1 MRHLTFKL
9 PSCQRAAAAL
19 GVPPLPPGDLEC
31 LRPFGLHQRMP
42 LWLYCLHEADKL
54 AGGKMPGPVGGR
66 IVAEVM
72 IGMLQGDPS
81 SYLNQEPDWSP
92 DLAVNGRFS
101 MVELL
106 RFAKVVTAL

>member
-1 MRHLTFKL
+1 M
-9 PSCQRAAAAL
+9 
-19 GVPPLPPGDLEC
+19 GIPPLRLGDLEM
-31 LRPFGLHQRMP
+31 LRPFGLHERTP
-42 LWLYCLHEADKL
+42 LWLYCLLKAEKTTE
-54 AGGKMPGPVGGR
+54 GKRFGDVGGR

-81 SYLNQEPDWSP
+81 SCLNQEPDWSP

>member
-1 MRHLTFKL
+1 MWF
-9 PSCQRAAAAL
+9 
-19 GVPPLPPGDLEC
+19 
-31 LRPFGLHQRMP
+31 
-42 LWLYCLHEADKL
+42 YCLLEADKV
-54 AGGKMPGPVGGR
+54 AGGKHLGPVGGR

-72 IGMLQGDPS
+72 IGLIQGDPT

-106 RFAKVVTAL
+106 LFAKVVTTL